1 MIDKELEELKKKFM
15 QEFPVEMIATQGKP
29 EEQFV
34 FHNLDQMHSYSCF
47 TARHCFNHF
56 RKTEKTGI
64 PALFL
69 IPYSKS
75 LVTNRGRQLLEMGR
89 KGGVLLED
97 GKEHDRQVITI
108 ACNFGGT
115 LSKDMACSIIGG
127 MLHDFSATFYSFIS
141 EAWMVKAGKDNIPL
155 EETPL
160 PSVHPDK
167 KEILMINTCSEVAQI
182 MTHIDIVDNELGKP
196 ERQDSDLKQGHGRF
210 SNLFRE
216 VRAMSSD
223 QSIN

>member
-1 MIDKELEELKKKFM
+1 MNDKKLEELKKKFM

-29 EEQFV
+29 GEKFV
-34 FHNLDQMHSYSCF
+34 FHNLDHLHSYSCF

-56 RKTEKTGI
+56 RKTEKTGV

-75 LVTNRGRQLLEMGR
+75 LVTNRGRQLLEFGR

-97 GKEHDRQVITI
+97 GKEHDKQVITI
-108 ACNFGGT
+108 ACNFGGN

-127 MLHDFSATFYSFIS
+127 MLHDFSAKFYSFVS
-141 EAWMVKAGKDNIPL
+141 EAWMVKSGKEDI
-155 EETPL
+155 PL
-160 PSVHPDK
+160 PSEHPDK

-196 ERQDSDLKQGHGRF
+196 ERQDSDLNQGHGRF

-216 VRAMSSD
+216 VRSMASD

>member
-1 MIDKELEELKKKFM
+1 MDDKKLEELKQRFM

-29 EEQFV
+29 DHQFT
-34 FHNLDQMHSYSCF
+34 FHNLDHMHSYSCY

-56 RKTEKTGI
+56 RSTDKSGI

-75 LVTNRGRQLLEMGR
+75 LVTNRGKQLIEMGR
-89 KGGVLLED
+89 KGGVLLEE
-97 GKEHDRQVITI
+97 GKEYDRQVITV
-108 ACNFGGT
+108 ACNFGGN

-141 EAWMVKAGKDNIPL
+141 EAWMVKAGKDSIPL
-155 EETPL
+155 EETPM

-182 MTHIDIVDNELGKP
+182 MTHIDIVDNKLGKP
-196 ERQDSDLKQGHGRF
+196 ERQDSDLKTGHGRF

-216 VRAMSSD
+216 VRAQSRD

>member
-1 MIDKELEELKKKFM
+1 MNDKKLEELKKKFM

-29 EEQFV
+29 DDQLK
-34 FHNLDQMHSYSCF
+34 FHNLDHMHSYSCF

-115 LSKDMACSIIGG
+115 LSKDMACSINGG
-127 MLHDFSATFYSFIS
+127 MLHDFSATFYSF
-141 EAWMVKAGKDNIPL
+141 V
-155 EETPL
+155 
-160 PSVHPDK
+160 
-167 KEILMINTCSEVAQI
+167 C
-182 MTHIDIVDNELGKP
+182 LG
-196 ERQDSDLKQGHGRF
+196 QNWAAH
-210 SNLFRE
+210 
-216 VRAMSSD
+216 
-223 QSIN
+223 